1 MDRNLAAQ
9 VAQAR
14 IVDVSGRFSRHVS
27 PKVRTLAGSTAG
39 GRWGLPNTYPVL
51 YLGRPSAS
59 VVAEAYRRL
68 VDGVEGMT
76 GDLVG
81 PRMVFEVEVRLTQ
94 ILDLRDAETLRE
106 VGLDRDAL
114 LGGYGPCQRVGQAAH
129 QLGLHGVIVPAATE
143 IGETLALFERHL
155 PEPELPEIVAV
166 ARWESLPNDPRTDA
180 QRVHQLQ
187 LSA

>member
-39 GRWGLPNTYPVL
+39 GRWGLPSTYPVL
-51 YLGRPSAS
+51 YLGRPIES

-81 PRMVFEVEVRLTQ
+81 PRTVFEVEVRVTD
-94 ILDLRDAETLRE
+94 ILDLRDAETLHE
-106 VGLDRDAL
+106 VGLDQESLR
-114 LGGYGPCQRVGQAAH
+114 GGYGPCQRVGQAAH
-129 QLGLHGVIVPAATE
+129 QLGLHGVIAPAATE
-143 IGETLALFERHL
+143 IGETLALFERHM
-155 PEPELPEIVAV
+155 PESELPEIVGV
-166 ARWESLPNDPRTDA
+166 ARWEGLPGDPRSDE
-180 QRVHQLQ
+180 QRVRQVQ
-187 LSA
+187 GSG